1 MSLDKRIQA
10 IFSRA
15 GSEVVDAI
23 RASLADE
30 IRRLTSGTSTRGVTE
45 KRNGKRRSSKQ
56 IASGV
61 ERLLGFIRQHPG
73 LRTEE
78 ILKQLG
84 GDKITIKDGLARL
97 RATGKVRTTGIKRAM
112 TYRAA

>member
-15 GSEVVDAI
+15 GNEVVDAI

-30 IRRLTSGTSTRGVTE
+30 IRRLTNGTSARGVTE

-61 ERLLGFIRQHPG
+61 DRLLAFIRRHPG
-73 LRTEE
+73 LRTEQ
-78 ILKQLG
+78 IFKQLG
-84 GDKITIKDGLARL
+84 GNKVTLKDGLARL
-97 RATGKVRTTGIKRAM
+97 RATGRVKTTGIKRAM
-112 TYRAA
+112 TYRPA